1 VLPQTLERRRVGSV
15 AAVHRA
21 DPSSSPQHSRDSNM
35 IPVGGTA
42 AQQSSSRQVTI
53 FITSFTLDAYHT
65 VHRGEFFFL
74 TFDRET
80 RVSKTVT
87 KKVDQ

>member
-1 VLPQTLERRRVGSV
+1 MLERRRVGTV
-15 AAVHRA
+15 AAVHRS

-42 AQQSSSRQVTI
+42 AQQSPSLQVTILTI

-65 VHRGEFFFL
+65 VYRGEFIFL
-74 TFDRET
+74 TFDRQT
-80 RVSKTVT
+80 HTSKTVT
-87 KKVDQ
+87 KLVDQ